1 MALTKVSS
9 SLTNFGSI
17 NVFDYLN
24 QSEIDDIKS
33 RTASIDVA
41 AKVQSVIDAN
51 PNREIYFPGGRYR
64 LEAPIQLGKQ
74 TGTNTYTS
82 VVGEDASGTYFGGTV
97 FNFINCT
104 GIIVN
109 DLYQQI
115 KNLWIYGQQT
125 GASLDLI
132 NYVYGNVGIR
142 LSGASP
148 RHGGGSKIE
157 NVQIWGFDT
166 GLSADNE
173 NSGFGGAYFAID
185 NLNIYYCQVGMSC
198 VGTTDFR
205 CSNVNV
211 RICTKHG
218 LFFAPGGYGNGVFTN
233 FLGETLGTLYPYTK
247 GNAGVYVG
255 GASQVH
261 FVGGYF
267 EQASFYAEEGATIT
281 YDQATMQK
289 FLPYW
294 GMGHFYPNG
303 SGGGPWQVIDTGT
316 LTASSFLTSG
326 AGITLTDTNTADNPD
341 SIRVQSSTDTTGATP
356 AEYVQYRHAFTDANP
371 FYNKTSMKAP
381 ASGAIAKF
389 ALKVEF
395 QIKFVYPLPTSI
407 NHTGFVYSCRVVG
420 INGADGLTY
429 NLIGDINDYD
439 FSDGE
444 WHNVTLYMH
453 LRSGPSY
460 IIDYPS
466 VIESTFSFDD
476 VDFSS
481 TALDLYFSGPR
492 ITFYQIM

>member
-64 LEAPIQLGKQ
+64 FEAPIQLGKQ
-74 TGTNTYTS
+74 TGTNTYNS
-82 VVGEDASGTYFGGTV
+82 VVGENASGTYFGGTV

-115 KNLWIYGQQT
+115 KNVWLYGQQT
-125 GASLDLI
+125 GASLNLLGF
-132 NYVYGNVGIR
+132 VFGNVGIR

-166 GLSADNE
+166 GLSADSQ

-185 NLNIYYCQVGMSC
+185 NLNIFYCQVGIC
-198 VGTTDFR
+198 CINTTDFR

-218 LFFAPGGYGNGVFTN
+218 LFFHGSAYGNGVFTN

-247 GNAGVYVG
+247 ENAGVYVSSD
-255 GASQVH
+255 AQVH
-261 FVGGYF
+261 IIGGYF
-267 EQASFYAEEGATIT
+267 EQASFYGEEGTTIT
-281 YDQATMQK
+281 FDQSTMQK

-294 GMGHFYPNG
+294 GMGYFEPNG
-303 SGGGPWQVIDTGT
+303 SQGGPWQVIDTGAI
-316 LTASSFLTSG
+316 TASSFAKS
-326 AGITLTDTNTADNPD
+326 ANITLTDTNTADNPNC
-341 SIRVQSSTDTTGATP
+341 IRVQCSADLTGASN
-356 AEYVQYRHAFTDANP
+356 AYVQLLQTFSDANP
-371 FYNKTSMKAP
+371 YYDKARIKAP
-381 ASGAIAKF
+381 VSGALAKF
-389 ALKVEF
+389 AIKVEL
-395 QIKFVYPLPTSI
+395 QMKFVYPLPTSI
-407 NHTGFVYSCRVVG
+407 MNFTGFTTSVAING
-420 INGADGLTY
+420 INGGDSFVY
-429 NLIGDINDYD
+429 NLIGDVDDYD
-439 FSDGE
+439 LSDGE
-444 WHNVTLYMH
+444 WHNITLFGHM
-453 LRSGPSY
+453 RSGPSY
-460 IIDYPS
+460 IQDYPNR
-466 VIESTFSFDD
+466 FDIQLIFNNLD
-476 VDFSS
+476 YSA
-481 TALDLYFSGPR
+481 TALDCYFSGPR